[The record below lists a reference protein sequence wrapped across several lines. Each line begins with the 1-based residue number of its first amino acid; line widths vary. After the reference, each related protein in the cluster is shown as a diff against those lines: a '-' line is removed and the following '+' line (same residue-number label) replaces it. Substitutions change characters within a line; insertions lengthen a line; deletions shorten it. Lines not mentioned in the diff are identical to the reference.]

1 MHLMSVRLIR
11 GQNVADPAHCT
22 KSKWSAGSEAQQ
34 GHQLVDVQPSIL
46 GVRKLTAGVQNFFAQ
61 IKAGL
66 RVAVQPHGGHFWSSM
81 GQVQRPMDIVSL
93 RIDNQERMANMLNDC
108 EISPTNYMIAFL
120 RQRGW
125 AMPDSTMRI
134 PNVIPEVDPLAA
146 QVR

>member
-1 MHLMSVRLIR
+1 
-11 GQNVADPAHCT
+11 
-22 KSKWSAGSEAQQ
+22 
-34 GHQLVDVQPSIL
+34 
-46 GVRKLTAGVQNFFAQ
+46 
-61 IKAGL
+61 
-66 RVAVQPHGGHFWSSM
+66 VAVQPHGGHFWSSM